1 MAEKLNETDA
11 RQGSRGR
18 PVLLV
23 LIAGIALIVIGYFV
37 VGLIGYSTSPD
48 GTLMAPQT
56 LEAPTN
62 SESAPQGDVVT
73 PEEAEPATN
82 EGVQVP
88 G

>member
-1 MAEKLNETDA
+1 MAEKLNETEA

-23 LIAGIALIVIGYFV
+23 LIAGVALIVIGYFV

-48 GTLMAPQT
+48 GTLMEPQT
-56 LEAPTN
+56 LEAPSGEQT
-62 SESAPQGDVVT
+62 ETQGDVVT
-73 PEEAEPATN
+73 PNESEPQTN
-82 EGVQVP
+82 DGVQVP